1 MSLNIMNV
9 PGLSNHFDL
18 RANISL
24 YEIFDVLLFDET
36 NCKLVKYAHG
46 ISGIALGGL
55 YDPILRKP
63 MLTSEKM

>member
-1 MSLNIMNV
+1 MDV
-9 PGLSNHFDL
+9 PGLSNHVDL

-46 ISGIALGGL
+46 ISGIALGEL

-63 MLTSEKM
+63 MLTSEKV